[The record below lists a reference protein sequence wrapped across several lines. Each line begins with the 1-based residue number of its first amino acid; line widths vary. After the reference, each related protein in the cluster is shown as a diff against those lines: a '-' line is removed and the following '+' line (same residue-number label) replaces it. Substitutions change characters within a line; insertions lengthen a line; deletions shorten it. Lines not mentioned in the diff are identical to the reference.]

1 MSLRPPGTAPGR
13 PRLLAPTVAIA
24 AVVLLLGGVGVTLYT
39 DLLWF
44 RSVGY
49 TTVFTTELR
58 TKILLFLGFGL
69 LMALFVGANIT
80 VAHRV
85 RPPFRPMSLE
95 QQNLERYR
103 VAVEPFLVPVLLL
116 ASGLFGLFAGLS
128 AASRWQIWLLWRNR
142 TPFGEVDP
150 EFGRDVSY
158 YAMTYPFQRFVLGF
172 LIAAVVL
179 SLLAAAATH
188 YLFGGVRLQT
198 AGDKVSP
205 AARAHLSVLVGL
217 LLLLKAYAYYLDRF
231 GLVFSERG
239 RVQGAS
245 YTDLNAVLPAKNVL
259 IGVAIIC
266 ALLAFANIVVR
277 NILLPAGAVALL
289 VVTAVVFGGVYPA
302 YTQQFRVKP
311 NEIEREA
318 KYIERNIE
326 ATRRAYSIDAVK
338 TEPYDPRNEATAAAL
353 QRDAG
358 TVSNVRVLDPE
369 VLPPTFRQFQR
380 LRAYF
385 GFNTDS
391 VDIDRYDLGEGLQDY
406 VVAVRELRLAGLDA
420 SQRNWINEHLIYTH
434 GNGFVA
440 APANTANEGVPR
452 FVVGG
457 LPVSGPLKIDESR
470 IYFGES
476 TTDYSVVNTEQ
487 EETDGP
493 IQGSDAPTYNY
504 TGEGGVQLSN
514 LVRKVAYALK
524 FREKNLLLSGALTDR
539 SRLMYERTPRERVQ
553 KVAPFLQ
560 LDADP
565 YPAVVGGRIV
575 WIVDGY
581 TTSAG
586 YPYAERTVLGEV
598 VQDSQTTGPRLPPDR
613 VNYIRNSVKATVDAF
628 SGEVALYAFDDKD
641 PVLRTWDKAFGGILR
656 PASAISEELRE
667 HFRYP
672 EDLFKVQR
680 ELLSKYHIED
690 PREFFQGD
698 DYWQIPADPANEADT
713 AEAANAN
720 RPQQQQQ
727 PGGQQAPTLFNTAGR
742 GPDQPPYYVLSQF
755 PGQRRP
761 SFNLTS
767 SFVARQ
773 APNLTA
779 VAAVSSSPEDY
790 GTIRVLEL
798 PDTRQIDGPGQV
810 AGAFQTDGAVR
821 QVLFALNQQGSARI
835 IPGNLLT
842 LPVAGG
848 LLYVEPIYVQALQG
862 ESYPTLQ
869 YVIASFGSQIVI
881 EETLGAALES
891 LFGRG
896 AATLVPPTTPGG
908 APTPPA
914 DGQPPPPAGGGDGAP
929 EVQAAIREAQ
939 AAFQEGQ
946 DALARRD
953 LAGYAAAQQR
963 LQRALEQL
971 ARAGG
976 VAGATAAPRPAAG

>member
-49 TTVFTTELR
+49 STVFTTELR
-58 TKILLFLGFGL
+58 TKLLLFLGFGL
-69 LMALFVGANIT
+69 LMALLVGANIT

-116 ASGLFGLFAGLS
+116 SSGLFGLFAGLS
-128 AASRWQIWLLWRNR
+128 AASRWQTWLLWRNR
-142 TPFGEVDP
+142 TPFGELDP
-150 EFGRDVSY
+150 QFGRDVSY

-172 LIAAVVL
+172 LLTAVVL

-198 AGDKVSP
+198 VGDKVSP

-217 LLLLKAYAYYLDRF
+217 VLLLKAYAYYLDRF

-245 YTDLNAVLPAKNVL
+245 FTDLNAVLPAKNVL

-318 KYIERNIE
+318 EFIGRNIE
-326 ATRRAYSIDAVK
+326 ATRKAYRIDDVQ
-338 TEPYDPRNEATAAAL
+338 TQPYDPRNETTTAAL

-358 TVSNVRVLDPE
+358 TVSNVRVLDPT
-369 VLPPTFRQFQR
+369 VLPATFRQFQR
-380 LRAYF
+380 LRGYF

-391 VDIDRYDLGEGLQDY
+391 VDIDRYNLGEGLQDY

-440 APANTANEGVPR
+440 APANTANGGVPE

-457 LPVSGPLKIDESR
+457 LPVEGPLNIDESR
-470 IYFGES
+470 IYFGEF
-476 TTDYSVVNTEQ
+476 TTDYSVVNTRQ

-493 IQGSDAPTYNY
+493 IDGSDAPTYNY
-504 TGEGGVQLSN
+504 TGKGGVELSDP
-514 LVRKVAYALK
+514 LRKVAYALK
-524 FREKNLLLSGALTDR
+524 FREKNLLLSGALNDR
-539 SRLMYERTPRERVQ
+539 SRLMYDRTPRERVQ

-565 YPAVVGGRIV
+565 YPAVVRGRIV

-586 YPYAERTVLGEV
+586 YPYAERTVLGEA
-598 VQDSQTTGPRLPPDR
+598 VQDSQTTTGPRLPPDR

-628 SGEVALYAFDDKD
+628 SGEVKLYAFDEQD
-641 PVLRTWDKAFGGILR
+641 PVLRTWDKAFGGILE
-656 PASAISEELRE
+656 PASAISKELRD

-680 ELLSKYHIED
+680 ELLAKYHIES
-690 PREFFQGD
+690 PLEFFQGD
-698 DYWQIPADPANEADT
+698 DYWQIPADPASQSET
-713 AEAANAN
+713 AEDGGNGA

-727 PGGQQAPTLFNTAGR
+727 PGGQQAPNLFNTVGR

-755 PGQRRP
+755 PGQDQP

-767 SFVARQ
+767 SFVARS

-779 VAAVSSSPEDY
+779 VAAVSSNADDY
-790 GTIRVLEL
+790 GTLRVLEV

-810 AGAFQTDGAVR
+810 AGAFQTNGAVR

-842 LPVAGG
+842 LPVGGG
-848 LLYVEPIYVQALQG
+848 LLYVEPIYVQAQQG
-862 ESYPTLQ
+862 EPYPTLQ
-869 YVIASFGSQIVI
+869 YVIAQFGSEIVI
-881 EETLGAALES
+881 ERTLGEALES
-891 LFGRG
+891 LFGAG
-896 AATLVPPTTPGG
+896 ARTLVPPATPGDPS
-908 APTPPA
+908 PTPT
-914 DGQPPPPAGGGDGAP
+914 GQPQPPGAGAGGP
-929 EVQAAIREAQ
+929 EVQAAIRDAQ
-939 AAFQEGQ
+939 AAFQQG
-946 DALARRD
+946 
-953 LAGYAAAQQR
+953 
-963 LQRALEQL
+963 
-971 ARAGG
+971 
-976 VAGATAAPRPAAG
+976 